1 MLFHALFKGC
11 RQKKT
16 VGSRPGKSVNCEN
29 DLCCSVLNTLC
40 RKVPN
45 MKAKPILIVFLAA
58 LLSLVALAGWSAPPS
73 SVEQVPRLTKEA
85 VKEMLGKPDV
95 VIVDIRYI
103 RQYEQ
108 SDKKLP
114 GAVFVQPENFDE
126 FVKNHPQKDKTY
138 ILY

>member
-1 MLFHALFKGC
+1 
-11 RQKKT
+11 
-16 VGSRPGKSVNCEN
+16 
-29 DLCCSVLNTLC
+29 
-40 RKVPN
+40 
-45 MKAKPILIVFLAA
+45 MKHRPILIS
-58 LLSLVALAGWSAPPS
+58 SLVALLLLFSLAGYSAMPTT
-73 SVEQVPRLTKEA
+73 VEQVPRLTKDA

-138 ILY
+138 VLY

>member
-1 MLFHALFKGC
+1 VARKN
-11 RQKKT
+11 
-16 VGSRPGKSVNCEN
+16 VGSHLRKSVDYLE
-29 DLCCSVLNTLC
+29 DFHFVDPVQKRTGE
-40 RKVPN
+40 VAD
-45 MKAKPILIVFLAA
+45 MKRKPILISSLAAVFL
-58 LLSLVALAGWSAPPS
+58 LIALAGYPAMPTT
-73 SVEQVPRLTKEA
+73 VEQVPRLTKEQ

-103 RQYEQ
+103 KQYEQ

-138 ILY
+138 VLY

>member
-1 MLFHALFKGC
+1 
-11 RQKKT
+11 
-16 VGSRPGKSVNCEN
+16 
-29 DLCCSVLNTLC
+29 
-40 RKVPN
+40 
-45 MKAKPILIVFLAA
+45 MKHRPILIS
-58 LLSLVALAGWSAPPS
+58 SLVALLLLFSLAGYSAMPTT
-73 SVEQVPRLTKEA
+73 VEQVPRLTKDA

-126 FVKNHPQKDKTY
+126 FVKNYPQKDKTY
-138 ILY
+138 VLY

>member
-1 MLFHALFKGC
+1 M
-11 RQKKT
+11 
-16 VGSRPGKSVNCEN
+16 
-29 DLCCSVLNTLC
+29 
-40 RKVPN
+40 
-45 MKAKPILIVFLAA
+45 
-58 LLSLVALAGWSAPPS
+58 
-73 SVEQVPRLTKEA
+73 EQVPRLTKEA

-103 RQYEQ
+103 KQYEQ

-126 FVKNHPQKDKTY
+126 FAKNYPKERTY

>member
-1 MLFHALFKGC
+1 MKNRRRGHRHETQAHPHC
-11 RQKKT
+11 IP
-16 VGSRPGKSVNCEN
+16 GS
-29 DLCCSVLNTLC
+29 
-40 RKVPN
+40 
-45 MKAKPILIVFLAA
+45 AA
-58 LLSLVALAGWSAPPS
+58 VALSPWPGTPRRPTT
-73 SVEQVPRLTKEA
+73 VEQVPRLTKEA

-103 RQYEQ
+103 KQYEQ

-138 ILY
+138 VLY

>member
-1 MLFHALFKGC
+1 
-11 RQKKT
+11 
-16 VGSRPGKSVNCEN
+16 
-29 DLCCSVLNTLC
+29 
-40 RKVPN
+40 

-95 VIVDIRYI
+95 VIVDVRYI
-103 RQYEQ
+103 KQYEQ

-114 GAVFVQPENFDE
+114 GAVFLQPENFDE

-138 ILY
+138 VLY

>member
-1 MLFHALFKGC
+1 MK
-11 RQKKT
+11 R
-16 VGSRPGKSVNCEN
+16 KS
-29 DLCCSVLNTLC
+29 
-40 RKVPN
+40 
-45 MKAKPILIVFLAA
+45 IVIS
-58 LLSLVALAGWSAPPS
+58 SLVALLLLIALAAYSAMPTT
-73 SVEQVPRLTKEA
+73 VEQVPRLTKEA

-103 RQYEQ
+103 KQYEQ

-114 GAVFVQPENFDE
+114 GAAFVQPENFDE

>member
-1 MLFHALFKGC
+1 
-11 RQKKT
+11 
-16 VGSRPGKSVNCEN
+16 
-29 DLCCSVLNTLC
+29 
-40 RKVPN
+40 

-138 ILY
+138 VLY

>member
-1 MLFHALFKGC
+1 
-11 RQKKT
+11 
-16 VGSRPGKSVNCEN
+16 
-29 DLCCSVLNTLC
+29 
-40 RKVPN
+40 
-45 MKAKPILIVFLAA
+45 MKHRPILIS
-58 LLSLVALAGWSAPPS
+58 SLVALLLLFSLAGYSAMPTT
-73 SVEQVPRLTKEA
+73 VEQVPRLTKDA

-103 RQYEQ
+103 RQFEQ

-138 ILY
+138 VLY